1 MQAKIIR
8 GFQLSPQQKRLW
20 QLQKYSSAYFT
31 QFSLFIEGTLQL
43 EILKAAL
50 QKNINRQE
58 IYRTNFR
65 CLSGKKTPVMV
76 VEDRIDP
83 LWQDID
89 LSHWNERQQLD
100 QIEEIFQKKREQ
112 YFDLERGAL
121 LHCYSLKLS
130 VNKHFLLVFLPALCA
145 DTQTIHNLV
154 KEISILYSELLKGEE
169 LCYEENMQYLQ
180 VSEWQNQLLE
190 DEEASAANE
199 YWCQQKLS
207 ALETLKLPLEKKP
220 LKLSEF
226 SLGSVREKIAPEVTA
241 KIASLAQ
248 KYDTSLQEVLLVCWQ
263 ILIWRLT
270 GEPNIIL
277 GWKSDRREYEEL
289 QNVQGL
295 LATWL
300 PIKSH
305 LSPDLRFFEV
315 LELARSAITDAQ
327 EWQDY
332 FVPEPIDNEKTLA
345 FPLGFEFEQ
354 WPKKHFAADVSF
366 SLDQLYCCIE
376 PFKVKLTCTQ
386 RNDVLEA
393 EFYYDVNFFS
403 VEVIQRLARQFQT
416 LLTSTIANPNAAI
429 SQLEILSASDRQQL
443 LFEFNQTQVD
453 YPLDKCI
460 HQVFEEQVEKTPDNI
475 AIVFEDQQLTYAE
488 LNARANQLAHYLQDL
503 GVSPEILVGIYL
515 ERSLEM
521 IVALLGIL
529 KAGGAYLPLDPALPR
544 ESLALRLQDAQATVL
559 LTKQHWVDDLP
570 THAVRVICLGSDW
583 EVIARKSN
591 ENPTSEVRSEN
602 LVYVIY
608 TSGSTGR
615 PKGVAIE
622 HQQLL
627 NYLNAIADKLD
638 LPTDASFATVS
649 TFAADL
655 GNTAIFPALCRGG
668 CLHVLSKER
677 ASDPET
683 LAAYFDRHP
692 IDCLKIVPSHL
703 AALLGSSQSGRV
715 LPRQRLVLGGE
726 AASWH
731 LIEQIQQYA
740 PTCRIFNHYG
750 PTEATVGV
758 LTYPLKKGQADHYSE
773 TVPLGRPLANTQV
786 YVLNQQ
792 LQPVPIGVPGE
803 LYIGGAGLA
812 RGYLNSP
819 ELTAAK
825 FRSNPWSDKPRAKLY
840 KTGDRVRYLS
850 DGNLEF
856 LGRIDNQVK
865 IRGFRIELGEIESVL
880 KQHPEVREVV
890 VLDREEELGVKS
902 LVAYVVPRQGNI
914 FSASE
919 LRRFL
924 KEKLPEYMMPSAFV
938 PLKNLPLT
946 PNGKV
951 DRQALPSPDMARP
964 DLEDTF
970 VAPQT
975 PIEES
980 LARIWAE
987 VLRLEK
993 VGVHDNFF
1001 DLGGHSLLVTQVVS
1015 RLRDTFEVE
1024 LPLSKFFE
1032 APNVA
1037 DLAVIITQR
1046 LAEETD
1052 SEMLAK
1058 TFAELEQ
1065 LSEEEV
1071 QALLASEKQSI
1082 NQEGSRT

>member
-1 MQAKIIR
+1 MQNQITK
-8 GFQLSPQQKRLW
+8 GFRLSPQQKRVW
-20 QLQKYSSAYFT
+20 SLQQDSSAYCV
-31 QFSLFIEGTLQL
+31 QCALLLQGNL
-43 EILKAAL
+43 QPEILKDAL
-50 QKNINRQE
+50 QKVVNRQG
-58 IYRTNFR
+58 ILRTNFR
-65 CLSGKKTPVMV
+65 HLPGMKTSVMV
-76 VEDRIDP
+76 IADNSS
-83 LWQDID
+83 LSWQTIN
-89 LSHWNERQQLD
+89 LS
-100 QIEEIFQKKREQ
+100 
-112 YFDLERGAL
+112 DLELEEQEAKIESLFLEQRHQNCDLDRGSIL
-121 LHCYSLKLS
+121 RSSLLKLS
-130 VNKHFLLVFLPALCA
+130 ATKYVLIVSIPSLCGDA
-145 DTQTIHNLV
+145 WTLKNLV
-154 KEISILYSELLKGEE
+154 TEIRKAYSACLQGEE
-169 LCYEENMQYLQ
+169 VSDGVVQYVQ
-180 VSEWQNQLLE
+180 FSEWQNQLLE
-190 DEEASAANE
+190 DEDAEAGKE
-199 YWCQQKLS
+199 YWEQQDFS
-207 ALETLKLPLEKKP
+207 NANRLKLPFESKSWQQSKFEP
-220 LKLSEF
+220 SCF
-226 SLGSVREKIAPEVTA
+226 SVTLGSDVLGKIEA
-241 KIASLAQ
+241 LAQ
-248 KYDTSLQEVLLVCWQ
+248 RYDTSASVVLLTCWQ
-263 ILIWRLT
+263 ILLWQVT
-270 GEPNIIL
+270 GQSDIVVGTIY
-277 GWKSDRREYEEL
+277 DRREGEYEPL
-289 QNVQGL
+289 HNVLGL

-300 PIKSH
+300 PIKIH
-305 LSPDLRFFEV
+305 VVPDLRFTEA
-315 LELARSAITDAQ
+315 LELVKKATGDAE

-332 FVPEPIDNEKTLA
+332 FCCNDDRITSPI
-345 FPLGFEFEQ
+345 GFEWVE
-354 WPKKHFAADVSF
+354 WPEKWSSSAGVSF
-366 SLDQLYCCIE
+366 SLYEQYICIE
-376 PFKVKLTCTQ
+376 PFKVKLTCIF
-386 RNDVLEA
+386 NNNSLSLDVH
-393 EFYYDVNFFS
+393 YDTHLFS
-403 VEVIQRLARQFQT
+403 ADAIQRLSRQLQT
-416 LLTSTIANPNAAI
+416 LLTNAIDNPDALI
-429 SQLEILSASDRQQL
+429 SHLEILTPSDRQQL

-460 HQVFEEQVEKTPDNI
+460 HQLFEEQVETTPDHI
-475 AIVFEDQQLTYAE
+475 AVVFEDQQLTYAE
-488 LNARANQLAHYLQDL
+488 LNARANQLAHSLRDL
-503 GVSPEILVGIYL
+503 GVGAEKLVGIYL

-544 ESLALRLQDAQATVL
+544 EGLALRLQDAQATML

-570 THAVRVICLGSDW
+570 TNAARVICLDSDW
-583 EVIARKSN
+583 EVITRQSN
-591 ENPTSEVRSEN
+591 ENPISEVRSEN
-602 LVYVIY
+602 LVYTIY

-615 PKGVAIE
+615 PKGVAVE

-627 NYLNAIADKLD
+627 NYLKAIADKLD

-668 CLHVLSKER
+668 CLHVVSEER
-677 ASDPET
+677 ASDPAA

-703 AALLGSSQSGRV
+703 AALLGSSHSERV
-715 LPRQRLVLGGE
+715 LPRQCLVLGGE

-731 LIEQIQQYA
+731 LIKQIQQYA

-750 PTEATVGV
+750 PTETTVGV
-758 LTYPLKKGQADHYSE
+758 LTYPLKRGQAGHYSE
-773 TVPLGRPLANTQV
+773 TVPLGRPLVNTQV

-803 LYIGGAGLA
+803 LHIGGAGLA
-812 RGYLNSP
+812 RGYLNCP

-825 FRSNPWSDKPRAKLY
+825 FISNPWSEKPRAKLY
-840 KTGDRVRYLS
+840 KTGDRVRYLP

-890 VLDREEELGVKS
+890 VIDQEDELSVKY

-951 DRQALPSPDMARP
+951 DRRALPSPEMARP

-970 VAPQT
+970 VAPRT
-975 PIEES
+975 PVEES

-1001 DLGGHSLLVTQVVS
+1001 DLGGHSLLVTQVVC

-1032 APNVA
+1032 APSVA

-1082 NQEGSRT
+1082 NREGIRT